1 MGKQQR
7 STETMEQAFDAG
19 DEGQV
24 GERQIKSKNMAR
36 ERMAGLV
43 GMMQSKNGRAYIW
56 WLLGECKVF
65 STSFTGNST
74 TFFNEGMRQIG
85 LMLLADINRECE
97 DQYLVMCKENR

>member
-1 MGKQQR
+1 MGKPQR
-7 STETMEQAFDAG
+7 STDPQEPAYDAG

-24 GERQIKSKNMAR
+24 GERAIKAKNTAR

-43 GMMQSKNGRAYIW
+43 AMMQSRNGRAYIW

-74 TFFNEGMRQIG
+74 TFFNEGMRQVG
-85 LMLLADINRECE
+85 LLLLADINRECE